1 MKNDLQKPLIPTGWL
16 RALIYF
22 IIIMFA
28 EFGLHKGGLYLIDV
42 FHWQATNDDDQLL
55 QLAFRFS
62 INCAAIVLITLLIRK
77 FIDRKSFLSLGFS
90 FKGYRNEAAI
100 GFCASAALLGIGT
113 LLLIATGAI
122 FYTDFD
128 FSLSLLSGVVLM
140 IAVAISEEVIFR
152 GYILSNL
159 MLSANRWI
167 ALSISSAIFA
177 LVHIGNP
184 GISALAIINIIIAGF
199 LLGLNYIYTKNLWF
213 SIFFHFSWNY
223 FQGTILGYKVSGL
236 PMSGGLHQMVT
247 GSDVWTG
254 GSFGFEGSLLCTL
267 LMLVCFFI
275 FMYFFSTRY
284 RQK

>member
-28 EFGLHKGGLYLIDV
+28 EFGLHISGLYLIDV

-62 INCAAIVLITLLIRK
+62 INCAVIVLITWLIRK
-77 FIDRKSFLSLGFS
+77 LIDRKNFLSLGFS
-90 FKGYRNEAAI
+90 FKGYSNEAAI
-100 GFCASAALLGIGT
+100 GFCASASILGIGT

-122 FYTDFD
+122 FYTGFD
-128 FSLSLLSGVVLM
+128 FSISLLSGVILM
-140 IAVAISEEVIFR
+140 KAVAISEEVIFR

-159 MLSANRWI
+159 LQSANRWI
-167 ALSISSAIFA
+167 ALSISSAVFA
-177 LVHIGNP
+177 LVHLGNP
-184 GISALAIINIIIAGF
+184 GISALAIINIIVAGF

-236 PMSGGLHQMVT
+236 PMSGGLRQMVS
-247 GSDVWTG
+247 GSDIWTG
-254 GSFGFEGSLLCTL
+254 GTFGFEGSVLCTIL
-267 LMLVCFFI
+267 LVVCFFI

-284 RQK
+284 IQK

>member
-1 MKNDLQKPLIPTGWL
+1 MPN
-16 RALIYF
+16 R
-22 IIIMFA
+22 
-28 EFGLHKGGLYLIDV
+28 
-42 FHWQATNDDDQLL
+42 
-55 QLAFRFS
+55 
-62 INCAAIVLITLLIRK
+62 AAIVLITLLIRK

-90 FKGYRNEAAI
+90 FKGYRYEAAI

-113 LLLIATGAI
+113 LLLIVTGAI
-122 FYTDFD
+122 FYTGFD
-128 FSLSLLSGVVLM
+128 FSISLLSGVVLM

-152 GYILSNL
+152 GYLLSNL

-223 FQGTILGYKVSGL
+223 FQ
-236 PMSGGLHQMVT
+236 
-247 GSDVWTG
+247 
-254 GSFGFEGSLLCTL
+254 
-267 LMLVCFFI
+267 
-275 FMYFFSTRY
+275 
-284 RQK
+284 